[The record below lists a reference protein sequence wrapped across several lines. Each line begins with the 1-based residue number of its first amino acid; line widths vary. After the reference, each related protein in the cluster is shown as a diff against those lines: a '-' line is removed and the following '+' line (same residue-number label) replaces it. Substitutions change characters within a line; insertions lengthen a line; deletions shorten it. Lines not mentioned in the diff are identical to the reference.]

1 MNLTLINSLSA
12 LSGLLTTGTILIVA
26 AIGGF
31 WLIKSGLGKTVN
43 DANKDAINALGA
55 TITAL
60 QADSQRFE
68 RKIDDLTKENAQLR
82 LTMDTVRAALKTR
95 GLIITIDGEMVIIDT
110 LDGKSSTVT
119 RMHEKKN
126 GAAS

>member
-12 LSGLLTTGTILIVA
+12 LAGLIFAGTGLIVA
-26 AIGGF
+26 VVGGF
-31 WLIKSGLGKTVN
+31 WVIKSGIGKTVN
-43 DANKDAINALGA
+43 DANKEAITALGA

-60 QADSQRFE
+60 QADCQRFE
-68 RKIDDLTKENAQLR
+68 RKIDDLTKENAQLK

-95 GLIITIDGEMVIIDT
+95 GLIVTIDGDMVNINT

-119 RMHEKKN
+119 RIQDKKS
-126 GAAS
+126 GG